1 MAFLDR
7 IAEAARTLKPDGLL
21 GRLAYAVLG
30 EGVMAQ
36 NGAGRDPTKAT
47 GFTIAVIALSAKMA
61 KADGLVT
68 RDEVAAFRQVFDFPQ
83 AEMHHVAR
91 MFDLARQDVAGFD
104 LYARDVRRI
113 LRGDAALLE
122 DVLHGLFYIAQADGI
137 MHENELLY
145 LEAVSEIFKLDPK
158 VLARLKAIYVPSED
172 GIDPY
177 AVLGVAQDADDVAIK
192 KAWRDLARE
201 NHPDAL
207 IARGVP
213 EEFMRQAGQKLAAIN
228 DAYDLI
234 KTARGL
240 A

>member
-1 MAFLDR
+1 MGFLDR
-7 IAEAARTLKPDGLL
+7 IAVAARNLKPDGLL
-21 GRLAYAVLG
+21 GRLAHAVLG
-30 EGVMAQ
+30 DEALGGTGSA
-36 NGAGRDPTKAT
+36 ADPTKAM

-83 AEMHHVAR
+83 ADMHHVAK

-113 LRGDAALLE
+113 LKGEKELLE
-122 DVLHGLFYIAQADGI
+122 DVLNGLFYIACADGV

-145 LEAVSEIFKLDPK
+145 LEAVSEIFKLDEA
-158 VLARLKAIYVPSED
+158 VFTRLKAIYMPGED
-172 GIDPY
+172 GRNPFE
-177 AVLGVAQDADDVAIK
+177 VLGLAPTASDDDIK
-192 KAWRDLARE
+192 QAWRALAKT

-213 EEFMRQAGQKLAAIN
+213 EEFVAKATEKLAAIN
-228 DAYDLI
+228 DAYEALR
-234 KTARGL
+234 TQRGFK
-240 A
+240 